1 MKVGS
6 PIDQA
11 ILTEVGQRPGH
22 NPTQAIQ
29 KNFAV
34 SRETVRLHLNKLIKD
49 GLIVAK
55 GSGKGRTY
63 VLSRPLTTDTVES
76 KVDLRYEDLR
86 RKGEDGAYDEF
97 IEPNLQNLSNPGLL
111 SRVRHVST
119 EILNNVIDHSQA
131 TNVVI
136 QLKLDAERLWLE
148 INDDGL
154 GVFRTIKD
162 AFKLDTYF
170 EAVGEL
176 AKGKRTRDVAR
187 HAGEGIFFSSRM
199 ANRFFLSA
207 NDLMYVYDTEKD
219 DWSMQEGT
227 HQPGSKLIFEF
238 SRRDVRSPKDVFDRY
253 TQDFCFMIHS
263 PRLVSPYTISLPQG
277 EFPSRSEAK
286 KILAGAEDFAS
297 IVIDFKNVQSIGQ
310 GFADEMFR
318 VFPLKHPNMILEVR
332 GANQF
337 ILQMIAHVG
346 GTPVLKS

>member
-1 MKVGS
+1 MKARS
-6 PIDQA
+6 SIDQA
-11 ILTEVGQRPGH
+11 ILTEIGQRPGH
-22 NPTQAIQ
+22 NPTKAIQ

-49 GLIVAK
+49 GLIVGN

-63 VLSRPLTTDTVES
+63 VLSQPLTTDTIDS
-76 KVDLRYEDLR
+76 RVDLSYKDLR
-86 RKGEDGAYDEF
+86 LKGEDGAYDEF
-97 IEPNLQNLSNPGLL
+97 IEPNLQNLPNLGLL
-111 SRVRHVST
+111 NRVRHVST

-131 TNVVI
+131 TKVTI
-136 QLKLDAERLWLE
+136 QLKIDSEKLWLE

-154 GVFRTIKD
+154 GVFRTIKE

-199 ANRFFLSA
+199 ANRFYLTA

-227 HQPGSKLIFEF
+227 HQPGSKLVFEF
-238 SRRDVRSPKDVFDRY
+238 NRSDARSPKDVFDRY
-253 TQDFCFMIHS
+253 TKDFRFLIHS

-297 IVIDFKNVQSIGQ
+297 IVIDFKHVQSIGQ

-318 VFPLKHPNMILEVR
+318 VFPRKHPNMILEVR

-346 GTPVLKS
+346 GNPILKS